1 MRRAASVL
9 ASRQWWPVC
18 WLEGVGS
25 AQWRG
30 FVGIPQ
36 FLFGRMPELF
46 FTTFGFTSL
55 LPKLM
60 STDSDFLVCWLC
72 HAALRWQGRPRS
84 GRGFGSGAVRPCYP
98 LGWPRRQCGGAYTVP
113 GNKLV
118 RESAGGHN
126 LRGAR
131 ASLLTCQLYDA
142 SLEPRPAA
150 SLRTGLFFIVL
161 RGITSL
167 ISDSQSERLDEYPE
181 VKAKLTAQLRENHE
195 QLKRL
200 EQCLEGC
207 GESTKQC
214 RLGAVGGKPVRL

>member
-1 MRRAASVL
+1 MARICRHSAILVRPHARTLLHDLRVYQL
-9 ASRQWWPVC
+9 APKAD
-18 WLEGVGS
+18 EHG
-25 AQWRG
+25 
-30 FVGIPQ
+30 
-36 FLFGRMPELF
+36 
-46 FTTFGFTSL
+46 FGFPRL
-55 LPKLM
+55 L
-60 STDSDFLVCWLC
+60 
-72 HAALRWQGRPRS
+72 ALSCRAPMARPS
-84 GRGFGSGAVRPCYP
+84 PLWARGFGSGAVRPCYP

-131 ASLLTCQLYDA
+131 ASLLTCQLYGA